1 LLNYWESDQN
11 TDVILLYLE
20 SFGNPKKFSRLA
32 RRVGQKKPIVV
43 VKSGRSSAGAR
54 AASSHTG
61 ALLASSDVT
70 VDALFRQAGVI
81 RTDTLEELF
90 DAASLL
96 ANQPVPAGRRVGIIT
111 NAGGPAILC
120 ADACEAEGLNVP
132 TLDSGSMVRLRA
144 FLPAE
149 ASVSNP
155 VDMIASA
162 TADDY
167 GKAIEIVA
175 ADPNVDALVVIFT
188 PPLVTRAEDVARA
201 IVDAARNST
210 LNKPIVTVFLSARGV
225 PDELKSVDIRI
236 PSFAFPEAAATAL
249 ARIARYGEWRA
260 RPRSEPPR
268 FDDLRRDEAAA
279 LVATALAR
287 GDEWLSLDETSTL
300 LSCYGLVLV
309 AQRIVKSPPEAGEA
323 ADQIGGEVALKA
335 IAPGLLHKTE
345 SGGVRLHLTGAT
357 QVSVA
362 AEEMA
367 TKLAETGQPVS
378 GFIVQPMISGG
389 VEMLVGIA
397 HDPQFGP
404 VVACGAGGVLVEL
417 MRDIAVRLTPLTRD
431 DASEMIRSLKSYQL
445 LTGFRGSP
453 LCDIAALEESLL
465 RVSAMVEDLPQ
476 IVELDCNP
484 IVVREKGAVILDAR
498 VRVSAPESPSLLG
511 ARR

>member
-1 LLNYWESDQN
+1 
-11 TDVILLYLE
+11 
-20 SFGNPKKFSRLA
+20 
-32 RRVGQKKPIVV
+32 
-43 VKSGRSSAGAR
+43 
-54 AASSHTG
+54 
-61 ALLASSDVT
+61 
-70 VDALFRQAGVI
+70 
-81 RTDTLEELF
+81 
-90 DAASLL
+90 
-96 ANQPVPAGRRVGIIT
+96 
-111 NAGGPAILC
+111 
-120 ADACEAEGLNVP
+120 
-132 TLDSGSMVRLRA
+132 LRA

-167 GKAIEIVA
+167 GKALEIVA

-201 IVDAARNST
+201 IVDAAKSAT
-210 LNKPIVTVFLSARGV
+210 FSKPVITVFLSARGV
-225 PDELKSVDIRI
+225 PDELKSRDIRI

-249 ARIARYGEWRA
+249 ARVARYGEWRA

-268 FDDLRRDEAAA
+268 FSDLRRDEAAA

-287 GDEWLSLDETSTL
+287 GDEWLSLEETSTL
-300 LSCYGLVLV
+300 LSCYGLSLV
-309 AQRIVKSPPEAGEA
+309 AQRIVATPRDAGEA
-323 ADQIGGEVALKA
+323 AGQIGGEVALKA
-335 IAPGLLHKTE
+335 IAPGLLHKTD

-378 GFIVQPMISGG
+378 GFIVQPMISGRG

-417 MRDIAVRLTPLTRD
+417 MRDVAVRLTPLTRD

-476 IVELDCNP
+476 IIELDCNP
-484 IVVREKGAVILDAR
+484 IVVRERGAIILDAR
-498 VRVSAPESPSLLG
+498 ARVSAREAPSLLG